1 MLPEFAQRFH
11 IFRIANTPFYQP
23 DMAAGSKGFKIGER
37 RFIRGILGNFTR
49 TAAFRMSTQT
59 PEMEPRKLI
68 GDGIVG
74 WHYAAAP
81 GTEPCL
87 IQVIGDEKA
96 WNSAVCDELTG
107 ILMSLT
113 VLSGPFSL
121 PLPMQLAQHELKS
134 LKPFLNHYREGV
146 ASYL

>member
-1 MLPEFAQRFH
+1 
-11 IFRIANTPFYQP
+11 
-23 DMAAGSKGFKIGER
+23 
-37 RFIRGILGNFTR
+37 
-49 TAAFRMSTQT
+49 
-59 PEMEPRKLI
+59 MEPRALI
-68 GDGIVG
+68 GDGVVG

-87 IQVIGDEKA
+87 VQVIGDENA
-96 WNSAVCDELTG
+96 WASAVCDDLTG

-134 LKPFLNHYREGV
+134 LKPFLDHYRDGV
-146 ASYL
+146 RRSMQSNELDDIWLSNLDQFE